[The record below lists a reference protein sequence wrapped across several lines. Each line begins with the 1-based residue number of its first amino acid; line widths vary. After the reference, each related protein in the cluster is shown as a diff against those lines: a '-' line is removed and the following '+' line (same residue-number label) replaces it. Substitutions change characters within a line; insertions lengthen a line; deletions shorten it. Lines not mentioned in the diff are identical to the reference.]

1 MSWDKEN
8 FEILRFFFFTA
19 PKLSLSYNTDTSVSP
34 HLYQMV
40 FVCVNIFWFGLT
52 HERSFTLFFC
62 ILVAVVFNLASLL
75 LLLPLLL
82 PDGPGREVSQQL
94 CCSHFTGVKADRAIA
109 GGDKGWP
116 TWTHNHTI
124 LTLRTGGN
132 FPYLHLF
139 LPIIQCYFLI
149 QCYFVVMTGGP

>member
-19 PKLSLSYNTDTSVSP
+19 PKLSVSYNTDTSVSP

-40 FVCVNIFWFGLT
+40 YVCVNIFWFGLT
-52 HERSFTLFFC
+52 HEWSFTLFFC
-62 ILVAVVFNLASLL
+62 IIVAVVFNLASLL
-75 LLLPLLL
+75 LLLSLLL
-82 PDGPGREVSQQL
+82 SLMDQVGKWVSYA
-94 CCSHFTGVKADRAIA
+94 CSHFTGVKADRAIA

-116 TWTHNHTI
+116 TWTHNHTT

-132 FPYLHLF
+132 FPCLHLF

-149 QCYFVVMTGGP
+149 QCYFVVMTGGR

>member
-8 FEILRFFFFTA
+8 FEILRFFF
-19 PKLSLSYNTDTSVSP
+19 LLHQSCRYLIIQI
-34 HLYQMV
+34 HLYPLT
-40 FVCVNIFWFGLT
+40 FIRWYLCVWTSSGSGSPMNDPS
-52 HERSFTLFFC
+52 HFFF
-62 ILVAVVFNLASLL
+62 IIIVAVVFNLASLL

-82 PDGPGREVSQQL
+82 PDGPGREVSQL
-94 CCSHFTGVKADRAIA
+94 CLFTFHRCEDRAIA

-124 LTLRTGGN
+124 LTLRTGGH